1 MGLFDYIHVKK
12 KLPTDALIKK
22 FLGKDFDPRK
32 LEFQTKDLDP
42 AMVHYEIRE
51 NGDLYLEVVEYRE
64 STPEEQAEDK
74 KKWGR
79 FGACL
84 LKVKSSRWEKT
95 DYTGDIHF
103 YSYDRNKLDDRYY
116 ALDYKAHV
124 IKGKVK
130 NIKLEKTEREND
142 EEQAARIETD
152 KKFAEQMRIHNEK
165 VSKISYKII
174 NFVYNKPTRFILR
187 KAQRYSQKL
196 PHLLF
201 KLEQKIL
208 Y

>member
-1 MGLFDYIHVKK
+1 MGLFDYVKVKK

-51 NGDLYLEVVEYRE
+51 NGDFYLEQIEYRD

-79 FGACL
+79 FGAFT
-84 LKVKSSRWEKT
+84 LKVASRKWQKT

-103 YSYDRNKLDDRYY
+103 YSYEKNKADDRYY

-124 IKGKVK
+124 VKGKVK
-130 NIKLEKTEREND
+130 SIKLEKTERESD
-142 EEQAARIETD
+142 EEQAARIEMD
-152 KKFAEQMRIHNEK
+152 KKFAEQMRLNNER
-165 VSKISYKII
+165 VSKLSYKII
-174 NFVYNKPTRFILR
+174 NNLYNKPVKFILR
-187 KAQRYSQKL
+187 RGQRYSQKL
-196 PHLLF
+196 PNLLF

>member
-1 MGLFDYIHVKK
+1 MGLFDYIKVKK

-42 AMVHYEIRE
+42 AMVHYEIRK

-64 STPEEQAEDK
+64 STLEEQAEDK

-79 FGACL
+79 FGAL
-84 LKVKSSRWEKT
+84 TLKVKNRRWKKT
-95 DYTGDIHF
+95 DYTGDIYF
-103 YSYDRNKLDDRYY
+103 YSYDRNKSDDRYY
-116 ALDYKAHV
+116 VLDYKAHV
-124 IKGKVK
+124 VKGKVK
-130 NIKLEKTEREND
+130 SIKLEKTERESD
-142 EEQAARIETD
+142 EEQAARIEMD
-152 KKFAEQMRIHNEK
+152 KKFAEQMLLHNEK
-165 VSKISYKII
+165 VSKLSYKII
-174 NFVYNKPTRFILR
+174 NLIYNKPTRFILR

-196 PHLLF
+196 PSLLF